1 MDEQCPLWPPEV
13 SLISIQYSVIG
24 GKRKMV
30 FRGLPR
36 ACWEFLFFRHQGKM
50 GMVFGVIDSPQPQH
64 TVLAKKASYEIR
76 R

>member
-1 MDEQCPLWPPEV
+1 LEANVKWFSVASPGPAGNFYFSGI
-13 SLISIQYSVIG
+13 SL
-24 GKRKMV
+24 K
-30 FRGLPR
+30 
-36 ACWEFLFFRHQGKM
+36 AQGKM

>member
-1 MDEQCPLWPPEV
+1 MTLYG
-13 SLISIQYSVIG
+13 LRISEYRACGNPSG